1 MQEHVLFILYHYG
14 YVNTKCFVSPKTWKN
29 IFCQSAQANKT
40 MRKILNGASFPGQS
54 VPGVLYT
61 SIINTFR
68 KIMQIEM

>member
-1 MQEHVLFILYHYG
+1 M
-14 YVNTKCFVSPKTWKN
+14 TKTWKN